1 MTMTASTRRPRIDRE
16 RFSISHA
23 LESAG
28 IPILLVLLVLYFGFV
43 SSVGDLFLS
52 SGNLHNIFANQSV
65 TGLIAIGMVI
75 PLVAGYFDLS
85 VAAIAGLSSVTF
97 ASVSGTHGQPVIS
110 GIVAA
115 IGVALVAGGIN
126 ALLVA
131 VLRLN
136 PFIAT
141 FGMYILIGG
150 LLEWYTDGSP
160 VGSGLPNSLGD
171 FGNQEF
177 LGIAILFWL
186 LMVLAL
192 VAWYVLTQTPFGRVL
207 TAIGSNENAARLA
220 GFRVDRSL
228 VIAFMG
234 SALFGGMAGVVLTT
248 RSMVADSTQ
257 AQSFLFPALAAVF
270 LGQTAIRPGLN
281 NVWGTMFGVFLVA
294 VAVNGLQLLGADTWV
309 TPVFNGAALV
319 ISVALST
326 LIARARSRKATSILV
341 NEVRQA
347 SVTETPPQTEKVGTQ

>member
-1 MTMTASTRRPRIDRE
+1 MSRTAPTRGARFDRE
-16 RFSISHA
+16 RYSIGHA

-28 IPILLVLLVLYFGFV
+28 IPILLVLLVLFFGFV

-52 SGNLHNIFANQSV
+52 SANLHNIFANQSV

-97 ASVSGTHGQPVIS
+97 ASVSGTHQQPLLA
-110 GIVAA
+110 GIVA
-115 IGVALVAGGIN
+115 GLVVAFAAGAVN
-126 ALLVA
+126 AVLVA

-160 VGSGLPNSLGD
+160 VGNGLPNSLGD
-171 FGNQEF
+171 WSNKEISGVSV
-177 LGIAILFWL
+177 LFWL
-186 LMVLAL
+186 LILLAL

-220 GFRVDRSL
+220 GFRVDRAL

-234 SALFGGMAGVVLTT
+234 SALFGGLAGIVLTT

-309 TPVFNGAALV
+309 TPVFNGTALV

-326 LIARARSRKATSILV
+326 LIARARARKATSILV

-347 SVTETPPQTEKVGTQ
+347 SVLETVPAEKLHA